1 MFKLVSKWWKY
12 LTAKLTGSFN
22 ERADPKVQL
31 EQAIAEAQN
40 QHRRLKEQAANVI
53 ANQKQSELRLNAKMT
68 ELEKLNA
75 TARQALIMAADAE
88 KAGDATKSTQYTTA
102 AETIAN
108 QLIQVE
114 KDVESLKNMV
124 LESTQASDQAKAA
137 VQQNSRLLQE
147 KIAEKSKLLS
157 QLDQAK
163 MQEEMNSAMAQLTE
177 TVGADVPTLSEVQD
191 KIQARYA
198 KAKAHAELSETSV
211 ESRVLEVEQAT
222 ANVEA
227 QSRLS
232 ELRAE
237 LGLGGASPAPAEVE
251 RGPDRG
257 RRAARGPTDLTF
269 CVTAHVPEDVCGD
282 TEPSQPGSSTRSSR
296 WMTSWTMP
304 AGQVAGVAAGDAA
317 QLSGLDEHHA
327 AGEGDALGVGDV
339 DRVPGTERARHLD
352 DARRQQARLALD
364 QRPPG
369 PVVDDDGAGDVGGEG
384 DPQLRAPSACGGGPR
399 SSCRPV
405 RRRSPRP
412 APRAGRRRR
421 SPCGPRTTTRCAP
434 PPACSP
440 CRRCPARCRRRRRG
454 STAAGRRLPTCVTR
468 AASAWARGSAVYSP
482 SRSVSSTSTP
492 ARDVV
497 GDEGGDAVVVAVARL
512 VAGDGVVLVDDRHR
526 TELEQAGQGVAGVQ
540 VLAAVDEVVRDEQ
553 RLGRHQPVGSER
565 DVPAAHQAGLTGGR
579 DRLQGGDVGR
589 ALVEPEG
596 GDAGGDRA
604 GRHEHDL
611 VPGGAQPRRSHR
623 RARRSP
629 RRR

>member
-1 MFKLVSKWWKY
+1 MFKLVNKWWKY

-222 ANVEA
+222 ANVAA

-237 LGLGGASPAPAEVE
+237 LGLGGATPAPAEVT
-251 RGPDRG
+251 
-257 RRAARGPTDLTF
+257 AASS
-269 CVTAHVPEDVCGD
+269 
-282 TEPSQPGSSTRSSR
+282 EP
-296 WMTSWTMP
+296 
-304 AGQVAGVAAGDAA
+304 
-317 QLSGLDEHHA
+317 
-327 AGEGDALGVGDV
+327 
-339 DRVPGTERARHLD
+339 
-352 DARRQQARLALD
+352 
-364 QRPPG
+364 
-369 PVVDDDGAGDVGGEG
+369 
-384 DPQLRAPSACGGGPR
+384 APSE
-399 SSCRPV
+399 
-405 RRRSPRP
+405 
-412 APRAGRRRR
+412 
-421 SPCGPRTTTRCAP
+421 AP
-434 PPACSP
+434 PA
-440 CRRCPARCRRRRRG
+440 
-454 STAAGRRLPTCVTR
+454 
-468 AASAWARGSAVYSP
+468 
-482 SRSVSSTSTP
+482 
-492 ARDVV
+492 
-497 GDEGGDAVVVAVARL
+497 
-512 VAGDGVVLVDDRHR
+512 
-526 TELEQAGQGVAGVQ
+526 
-540 VLAAVDEVVRDEQ
+540 
-553 RLGRHQPVGSER
+553 
-565 DVPAAHQAGLTGGR
+565 
-579 DRLQGGDVGR
+579 
-589 ALVEPEG
+589 
-596 GDAGGDRA
+596 
-604 GRHEHDL
+604 
-611 VPGGAQPRRSHR
+611 
-623 RARRSP
+623 
-629 RRR
+629 